1 MDPTK
6 IDGIFLGDIMAID
19 YTPFFEE
26 YKKIVDA
33 ADQAFEKIES
43 EYSDC
48 VKCHTRCADCCHALF
63 DLTLIEALY
72 INHHFNERFS
82 GNDRD
87 DLLAKA
93 NRADRK
99 IYKIKR
105 NAHQA
110 TMAGKS
116 EDDILGFLSEERVRC
131 PLLNH
136 GDQCDLYEYRPI
148 TCRLYGVPTAIRGK
162 GHTCGLSGFLSGQA
176 YPTANIDNI
185 HRRLYQISLDLIR
198 SVRSK
203 HIKMADL
210 LVPVSMALLTKFDDA
225 YLGIPD
231 PEENREKEGDTNE

>member
-6 IDGIFLGDIMAID
+6 TDGIFLGDIMASD

-33 ADQAFEKIES
+33 ADQAFERIES
-43 EYSDC
+43 EYPNC

-72 INHHFNERFS
+72 INHHLNEQFS

-87 DLLAKA
+87 DLLSRA
-93 NRADRK
+93 NQADRK

-105 NAHQA
+105 NAHKA

-116 EDDILGFLSEERVRC
+116 EDDILGILSEERVRC
-131 PLLNH
+131 PLLNQE
-136 GDQCDLYEYRPI
+136 DQCDLYEYRPI

-162 GHTCGLSGFLSGQA
+162 GHTCGLSGFVSGQA

-185 HRRLYQISLDLIR
+185 LQRLYQISLDFIR

-203 HIKMADL
+203 HIKMADM
-210 LVPVSMALLTKFDDA
+210 LVPVSMALLTEFDEA

-231 PEENREKEGDTNE
+231 PEKDREKEGDANE

>member
-1 MDPTK
+1 
-6 IDGIFLGDIMAID
+6 MAID
-19 YTPFFEE
+19 YNPFFEE
-26 YKKIVDA
+26 YNKIVDV
-33 ADQAFEKIES
+33 ADQAFERIES
-43 EYSDC
+43 EYPDC

-72 INHHFNERFS
+72 VNHHFNKRFS

-99 IYKIKR
+99 IFKIKR
-105 NAHQA
+105 NAHKA

-116 EDDILGFLSEERVRC
+116 EDEILGLLSEERLRC
-131 PLLNH
+131 PLLNQE
-136 GDQCDLYEYRPI
+136 DQCDLYEFRPI

-162 GHTCGLSGFLSGQA
+162 GHTCGLSGFVSGQA

-185 HRRLYQISLDLIR
+185 LRRLYQISLDLIR

-210 LVPVSMALLTKFDDA
+210 LVPVSMALLTEFDGA

-231 PEENREKEGDTNE
+231 PEKDREKEGDTNE